1 MKRSKE
7 ETVSENAGL
16 ERVVRGRTGEQVAAS
31 FLVDRGYRVL
41 AKNQRTPLGELD
53 LVCRNTSQVIVVEV
67 KARSGDEYGS
77 ALEAIG
83 PRKARRLRAAA
94 MWWLSD
100 KGLLPCS
107 LRFDAVVVA
116 LDGFGLPR
124 SLEHVKDILGE
135 GGC

>member
-1 MKRSKE
+1 MLDDV
-7 ETVSENAGL
+7 TTGL

-31 FLVDRGYRVL
+31 FLADRGYLVL

-53 LVCRNTSQVIVVEV
+53 LVCRNSSQVVVVEV
-67 KARSGDEYGS
+67 KARSSDGYGS

-94 MWWLSD
+94 MWWLCD
-100 KGLLPCS
+100 RGLLPCS

-116 LDGFGLPR
+116 LDGRGLPC

-135 GGC
+135 GCS